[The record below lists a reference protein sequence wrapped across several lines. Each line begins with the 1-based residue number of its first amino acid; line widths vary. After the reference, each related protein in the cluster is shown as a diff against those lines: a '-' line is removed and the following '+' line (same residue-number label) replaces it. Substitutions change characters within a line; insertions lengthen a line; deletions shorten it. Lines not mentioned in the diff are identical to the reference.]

1 MIEYLD
7 FSIKSGY
14 TKDVVIDH
22 CLLNE
27 KPRGATLGF
36 STFILV
42 FKSAVTVCFS
52 NICLAIYKC
61 NRKLHL
67 LRQTKYN

>member
-7 FSIKSGY
+7 FSVKSGY
-14 TKDVVIDH
+14 TKAVIIDH

-42 FKSAVTVCFS
+42 FKSVSIACFQPS
-52 NICLAIYKC
+52 I
-61 NRKLHL
+61 
-67 LRQTKYN
+67 